1 MVLQFVLMPVVIAV
15 GLLAPGWPGGVAGAF
30 KIAGAILAFAGGAV
44 LFFAARTL
52 GSNLTPFPRPVERGE
67 ITSTGPYAVVRHPIY
82 SGGVLFFVGFGLAFS
97 PWAVGLALLLAAVW
111 GLKAVVEER
120 FLRTRYPGYVEYAA
134 RTRYR
139 LFPLVY

>member
-1 MVLQFVLMPVVIAV
+1 MPAVIAV
-15 GLLAPGWPGGVAGAF
+15 GLLASGWPDGMAGAL
-30 KIAGAILAFAGGAV
+30 KVVGAVLAFAGAAV
-44 LFFAARTL
+44 LFFAARAL

-67 ITSTGPYAVVRHPIY
+67 VTSTGPYAVVRHPIY

-97 PWAVGLALLLAAVW
+97 PWALVLALLLAAVW

-120 FLRTRYPGYVEYAA
+120 FLRTRYPSYAEYAT

-139 LFPLVY
+139 LFPFMY

>member
-1 MVLQFVLMPVVIAV
+1 MPAVIAV
-15 GLLAPGWPGGVAGAF
+15 GLLASGWPAGVAGVF
-30 KIAGAILAFAGGAV
+30 KVVGAVLAFAGGAV
-44 LFFAARTL
+44 LLFAARAL

-67 ITSTGPYAVVRHPIY
+67 VTSTGPYAVVRHPIY

-97 PWAVGLALLLAAVW
+97 PWALGPALLLAVVW

-120 FLRTRYPGYVEYAA
+120 FLRTRYPGYAEYTA

-139 LFPLVY
+139 LFPYVY